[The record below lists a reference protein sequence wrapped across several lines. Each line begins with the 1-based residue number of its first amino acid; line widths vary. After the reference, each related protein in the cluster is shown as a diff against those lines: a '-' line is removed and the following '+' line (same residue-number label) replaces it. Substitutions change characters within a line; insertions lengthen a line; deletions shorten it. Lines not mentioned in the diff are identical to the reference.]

1 MATML
6 MWLLLMAT
14 ATVIGMVCMI
24 PGWIARK
31 IRDRRELHM
40 IRTLYPN
47 IARRRRAV

>member
-6 MWLLLMAT
+6 MWLLLMTA

-24 PGWIARK
+24 PGWVIRK
-31 IRDRRELHM
+31 VRERRELHM

-47 IARRRRAV
+47 IARRRAV